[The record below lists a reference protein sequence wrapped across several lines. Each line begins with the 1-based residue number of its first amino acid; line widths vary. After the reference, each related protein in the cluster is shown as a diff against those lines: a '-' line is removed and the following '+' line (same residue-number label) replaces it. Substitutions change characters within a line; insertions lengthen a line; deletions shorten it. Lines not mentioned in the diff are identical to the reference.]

1 MFIFEKI
8 LTLFFI
14 TTYLLYL
21 SLFLGFVPIVISVFY
36 QKKTRSLRIISFYLL
51 ITLLTDLFLNPISKI
66 YFNSPFVGAK
76 IFTAVEFGLVSLYL
90 YPLIQLK
97 IKKSIFILFSS
108 IFVITIITENI
119 LIDNQNFDSVS
130 TGVSALLI
138 LILSILYLFS
148 RVSYNPNLEI
158 FKIDSP
164 FLIISSIIIYFSGT
178 FFIYILTK
186 NNFLDENF
194 RISYSLINALVLI
207 IRNLIIVVVF
217 LKNLKPSFN
226 QNTFLSSTKYSI

>member
-51 ITLLTDLFLNPISKI
+51 ITLFTDLFLNPISKI

-186 NNFLDENF
+186 NNFFDENF

>member
-108 IFVITIITENI
+108 IFVITILTENI

>member
-21 SLFLGFVPIVISVFY
+21 SLFLCFVPIVISVFY
-36 QKKTRSLRIISFYLL
+36 QKKTRSLRIICFYLL
-51 ITLLTDLFLNPISKI
+51 ITLFTDLFLNPISKI

-97 IKKSIFILFSS
+97 IKKLIFIVFSS

-217 LKNLKPSFN
+217 LKSLKPSFN